1 MKRPILKPSPYWY
14 YGWVALLVILILSGL
29 AAGVLVFYQG
39 LWITNLSDFVPWGL
53 WISIDLSSIAL
64 SAGAFLLSAAVYL
77 LGIKEL
83 KPVARTAVFIGLLGY
98 SMALMTL
105 LLDIGRPD
113 RFWHALAFWNI
124 HSPLWEVTMCVALY
138 FSVLMLEVAPIF
150 GQADWFQARW
160 PRLGDRLK
168 SIHKLAP
175 FLAIA
180 GLGLSMLHQSSLGA
194 TYGILKARPVLYR
207 PSMAVMFMVT
217 AMAAGPALTVLAS
230 KIAAYV
236 SSRATVN
243 DEVLGKV
250 TRFIGWVLV
259 ALLYMRVWDFL
270 AMHYTYEPG
279 RNEGLHMLTS
289 GPLAFNFW
297 VGEIAL
303 GIVVPMIILLNSRLR
318 RHDRW
323 QMLALLLV
331 VAGLVAHRWD
341 TNIVSQLVVF
351 NYVPQQIVP
360 TYTQYVPSLV
370 EVLAG
375 LGVIA
380 YGVLAFTLGVRY
392 LRIVDHPPETAVVP
406 AQQTTPVS
414 APAVGD

>member
-113 RFWHALAFWNI
+113 RFWHSLAFWNV
-124 HSPLWEVTMCVALY
+124 HSPLWEVTMCIALY

-160 PRLGDRLK
+160 PRLGDRLE

-175 FLAIA
+175 FLAIL

-194 TYGILKARPVLYR
+194 TYGVLKARPVLYR

-303 GIVVPMIILLNSRLR
+303 GIVVPMILLLNSRLR
-318 RHDRW
+318 RHERL

-331 VAGLVAHRWD
+331 VGGLVAHRWD

-360 TYTQYVPSLV
+360 TYTHYVPSLV
-370 EVLAG
+370 EIMAG
-375 LGVIA
+375 LGVIS